1 MSPSESDGAKPQPHS
16 ELKELSYGEEKG
28 GGGEGE
34 VQAKS
39 TTDAPPLKGQND
51 PADGVIEAPGNDRT
65 GTSEAEALQRLSPS
79 EAHKDAI
86 EDFTPRTESG
96 DGNSPNDRPSV
107 DSSRSNRLQMQD
119 KLTQVK
125 YLESQRNKGKEYH
138 GQPREQNESTER
150 HFERPGHDGV
160 SYTDQLF
167 AYGSVSGNG
176 KKYVDDDDG
185 DDDSRTKYRGKIS
198 PKDEPSAS
206 DAKQALASPGDARS
220 RDRTSGNEPEM
231 DQSPDEGRV
240 NEEVEPIDQEIP
252 STYTAAASLESKNP
266 ERSFGSKGEE
276 DGSSRRAQNYVEVS
290 GGRKGLDKSR
300 VNQES
305 GISSEHDPHYSHD
318 HYDDRK
324 TGLDRIKTDRHWHPV
339 DRPSLRTSYLN
350 AGQAKSNN
358 ADDLPANRDQMS
370 KGHRLPESVI
380 PKRPLA
386 DAADDNHRHQSLVD
400 YNSQELNP
408 SKNHRPGPSE
418 AGDRFLHGTK
428 AEHHDYEQP
437 GSKVANILP
446 DDDYDRTGTKSVDVF
461 PARNRFDHA
470 ASKSNKQRPSVLESN
485 RPRPGRP
492 GSKSRGELSQQGEY
506 DRVNSKANDAVRDHG
521 EFERQKVKAA
531 VLPERSEHKMLSSE
545 LTRSGGKGRPLQ
557 NKDNDYSNGRGKVFG
572 DYDSGNYEDEVGSPN
587 SATWL
592 KPEDQ
597 GNDLGS
603 YVDPQQQAAADLSDS
618 YDRDEAADAPYYV
631 RSYYGGSNH
640 GLRKNDRNYV
650 RNGDYDY
657 GTYTD
662 SQSSSFDN
670 ILSLVLFAS
679 VYLCN

>member
-1 MSPSESDGAKPQPHS
+1 MSSSESDVAKPQPHS

-28 GGGEGE
+28 GGEEGE
-34 VQAKS
+34 IPAKS
-39 TTDAPPLKGQND
+39 TDASLLKGQNG

-79 EAHKDAI
+79 EAHKDAV

-96 DGNSPNDRPSV
+96 DGNSPNHRPSV
-107 DSSRSNRLQMQD
+107 DNSRSNRLQMQD
-119 KLTQVK
+119 ESTQVK

-176 KKYVDDDDG
+176 KKYVDDDD
-185 DDDSRTKYRGKIS
+185 DDDSRKKYRGKIS
-198 PKDEPSAS
+198 PKDESSAS
-206 DAKQALASPGDARS
+206 NAKEDLASAGDAQS
-220 RDRTSGNEPEM
+220 RDRTSGNEPETY
-231 DQSPDEGRV
+231 QSPDEGRV
-240 NEEVEPIDQEIP
+240 NEEVEPIDQEMP
-252 STYTAAASLESKNP
+252 STYTADSLESKKL
-266 ERSFGSKGEE
+266 EGSFGSKGEE

-290 GGRKGLDKSR
+290 GGRKGLDESR

-305 GISSEHDPHYSHD
+305 GISSEHDPRYSHD

-324 TGLDRIKTDRHWHPV
+324 TGLDRIKPDRHRHPV

-350 AGQAKSNN
+350 VGQARSNN
-358 ADDLPANRDQMS
+358 ADGLPADRDQMS

-380 PKRPLA
+380 PKRPLV
-386 DAADDNHRHQSLVD
+386 DAADDNYHRRQSLVD
-400 YNSQELNP
+400 NSQELKP
-408 SKNHRPGPSE
+408 SKNHRPGHSE
-418 AGDRFLHGTK
+418 AGDRFLHGTV

-437 GSKVANILP
+437 GSKVANALP
-446 DDDYDRTGTKSVDVF
+446 GDDYDPTGTKSVDVF
-461 PARNRFDHA
+461 PAHNRFDHA
-470 ASKSNKQRPSVLESN
+470 ASKSNKQISNVLENN
-485 RPRPGRP
+485 RPRPSRP
-492 GSKSRGELSQQGEY
+492 GSESRGELSQHGEY
-506 DRVNSKANDAVRDHG
+506 DRVNSKANDAIQRDRG

-531 VLPERSEHKMLSSE
+531 DVFPERSEHKTLSSE
-545 LTRSGGKGRPLQ
+545 LTRSGRKGRPLQ
-557 NKDNDYSNGRGKVFG
+557 SKDNDYSNGRSKVFG
-572 DYDSGNYEDEVGSPN
+572 AYDSGNYEDEVGSPN
-587 SATWL
+587 YATWL
-592 KPEDQ
+592 KPEDP

-603 YVDPQQQAAADLSDS
+603 YVDPQQPQSAADLSDS
-618 YDRDEAADAPYYV
+618 YDRDEAADAPYYI

-640 GLRKNDRNYV
+640 GLRKNNRNYV

-662 SQSSSFDN
+662 STF
-670 ILSLVLFAS
+670 
-679 VYLCN
+679 